1 MLFINKLFNSI
12 ACLLYFINLQL
23 VIPGRTW
30 ILLYLGRTVYKRL
43 WACLALYMYFHISV
57 IVIILYL
64 GQKCLFSFL
73 CPTHSDDKQLLSIP
87 ANIIAPSRK
96 PQTIHC
102 RMNNQNKVVVL
113 PKEPLTHFKT
123 VRTRAL
129 SHPDNN
135 NSISRNDADDS
146 SNRDG
151 VDNTESKYDFKS
163 SRIFDARFSKLRNSL
178 IPPYKPGDEYL
189 QRGAEERENVL
200 SNRDAGKHVSFLPGL
215 TVIRGQTF

>member
-1 MLFINKLFNSI
+1 MKRIFFAFLKVAKLVHRSPGKDLSSHHR
-12 ACLLYFINLQL
+12 LLQPKNAKERPFTDSTN
-23 VIPGRTW
+23 
-30 ILLYLGRTVYKRL
+30 
-43 WACLALYMYFHISV
+43 
-57 IVIILYL
+57 
-64 GQKCLFSFL
+64 
-73 CPTHSDDKQLLSIP
+73 THSDDKQLLSIP
-87 ANIIAPSRK
+87 ANIITPSRK

-151 VDNTESKYDFKS
+151 VDNTESKYGFKS

-189 QRGAEERENVL
+189 QRGAEERENVF

>member
-1 MLFINKLFNSI
+1 MKRIFFAFLKVAKLVHRSPGKDLSSHHRLLQRNFPLF
-12 ACLLYFINLQL
+12 ACNIKNAKERPFTDSTN
-23 VIPGRTW
+23 
-30 ILLYLGRTVYKRL
+30 
-43 WACLALYMYFHISV
+43 
-57 IVIILYL
+57 
-64 GQKCLFSFL
+64 
-73 CPTHSDDKQLLSIP
+73 THSDDKQLLSIP
-87 ANIIAPSRK
+87 ANIITPSRK

-113 PKEPLTHFKT
+113 PKEPLTHFRT

-151 VDNTESKYDFKS
+151 VDNTESKYGFKS